1 MLTTPIQATA
11 ILLAAAFC
19 RGAASSSHAEVDDP
33 ADVLFFD
40 MDAAMGA
47 EALAY
52 EEQLLAFVFQGLVNR
67 ADRPHPAILF
77 NAGYINYDWPGSDL
91 YWHGYLSEQG
101 RVRFTNVS
109 KSTLCGLVTGADL
122 DKVVRGTVL
131 YDPTAARGEAH
142 EWAIPIAA
150 TLAAQESLLPT
161 TSAMLSKFPCLAA
174 LPQVKDLRNAT
185 WAGNATA
192 AWEWAFEELLPR
204 ASRTVAYN
212 LYHFEPNIHTNPE
225 SNATLAN
232 IDLAVQQKAFI
243 MNFRAEGAD
252 DYLNPLFSRALA
264 NMEPLFSLYGWAD
277 DEGGLVDEAISSGAS
292 PSGKPDS
299 AAEGGGGAVFCSM
312 ATPNLSFWKLLTLPG
327 GRSTSHPL
335 PIFDRKMKYDPTKK
349 YVLLETNE
357 GDTPR
362 IVVSLFSQSWT
373 DPRRGSVPVSW
384 SINPVLAEQFPAL
397 FDYFASTAGAND
409 SFISGPGGC
418 GYVHFERM
426 TDAQIKTFATR
437 CGRLMDDYGPA
448 MVDVYG
454 GASHSILANFSR
466 YAAVAGTA
474 PAMYLPHPPI
484 AGCSPTQLDVYQPDG
499 TPVLCTAEGEDN
511 LFYVPKHVL
520 PNVSCVSCELARRI
534 NAVAETNHFVSVY
547 GGLKWKAHVV
557 PADRQFWPL
566 WTETIAKLD
575 EDIVVVGAQEMTR
588 LAKEARQLKLANK
601 DLVVA
606 R

>member
-1 MLTTPIQATA
+1 MRTLFATA
-11 ILLAAAFC
+11 IILAASC
-19 RGAASSSHAEVDDP
+19 RGASSSSPHAEVGP

-47 EALAY
+47 EALSY

-67 ADRPHPAILF
+67 ADRPHPAVLF

-91 YWHGYLSEQG
+91 YWHGYFSEQG

-109 KSTLCGLVTGADL
+109 ESTLCGLVTGADP

-131 YDPTAARGEAH
+131 YDPTAAGGEAH

-150 TLAAQESLLPT
+150 TVAAQESLLPA
-161 TSAMLSKFPCLAA
+161 TSAMLSKFPCLAS

-192 AWEWAFEELLPR
+192 AWDWAFEQLLPR
-204 ASRTVAYN
+204 ASRTIAYN
-212 LYHFEPNIHTNPE
+212 LYHFEPNIHSNPE

-232 IDLAVQQKAFI
+232 IDFAVQQKAFI
-243 MNFRAEGAD
+243 MNFRAEGAED
-252 DYLNPLFSRALA
+252 HPNLLFSRALA

-277 DEGGLVDEAISSGAS
+277 DEGGLVDAAISSGAS

-312 ATPNLSFWKLLTLPG
+312 ATPNLSFWKLLRLPG

-335 PIFDRKMKYDPTKK
+335 PIFDRGLKYDPTKK

-362 IVVSLFSQSWT
+362 IVVSAFSGSWV

-397 FDYFASTAGAND
+397 YDYFASTAGAND

-437 CGRLMDDYGPA
+437 CGRLMHDYGPA
-448 MVDVYG
+448 IVDVYG
-454 GASHSILANFSR
+454 GGTHSILANFSR
-466 YAAVAGTA
+466 YAAAAGTA
-474 PAMYLPHPPI
+474 PTMYLPHPGI
-484 AGCSPTQLDVYQPDG
+484 AGCNLTQLDVHQPDG
-499 TPVLCTAEGEDN
+499 TPVLCTATGNNN
-511 LFYVPKHVL
+511 LFYVPKHV
-520 PNVSCVSCELARRI
+520 PANVSCVSCELARRI
-534 NAVAETNHFVSVY
+534 NAVAESNHFVSVY
-547 GGLKWKAHVV
+547 GGLKWKAKAVSLE
-557 PADRQFWPL
+557 REFWPL
-566 WTETIAKLD
+566 WTEIVAKLN
-575 EDIVVVGAQEMTR
+575 ENIVVVGAQEMAR
-588 LAKEARQLKLANK
+588 LAREAHQPTELG
-601 DLVVA
+601 
-606 R
+606 